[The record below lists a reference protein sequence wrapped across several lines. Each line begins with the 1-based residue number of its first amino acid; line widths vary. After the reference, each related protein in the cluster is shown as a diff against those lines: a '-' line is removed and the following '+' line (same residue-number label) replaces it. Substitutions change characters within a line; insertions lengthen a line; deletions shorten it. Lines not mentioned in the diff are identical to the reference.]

1 MKILIADDN
10 RISRK
15 LLNQAFTGKA
25 ECEFASTGIEALNM
39 YVQANDAGRPFDL
52 IILDVLMPRM
62 DGLEVL
68 KRIRET
74 ETGKGVN
81 GRDRI
86 KIAMATRLDDRDT
99 VLTAFRDQC
108 DGYITKPYGPN
119 SVQKELARQGI
130 L

>member
-10 RISRK
+10 RTSRK
-15 LLNQAFTGKA
+15 LLNLAFIGKA
-25 ECEFASTGIEALNM
+25 ECEFASTGVEALDV
-39 YVQANDAGRPFDL
+39 YAKANEAGRPFDL

-74 ETGKGVN
+74 EAERGIS
-81 GRDRI
+81 GRDRV

-108 DGYITKPYGPN
+108 DGYITKPYGPY
-119 SVQKELARQGI
+119 SVQKELVRQGI

>member
-10 RISRK
+10 RTSRK
-15 LLNQAFTGKA
+15 LLNLAFIGKA
-25 ECEFASTGIEALNM
+25 ECEFATTGVEAM
-39 YVQANDAGRPFDL
+39 DVYAQANQAGRPFDL
-52 IILDVLMPRM
+52 IILDVLMPGM

-68 KRIRET
+68 KRIREE
-74 ETGKGVN
+74 ETGKGIQCL
-81 GRDRI
+81 DRV

-108 DGYITKPYGPN
+108 DGYVTKPYGPY
-119 SVQKELARQGI
+119 SVVQELTRQGI

>member
-10 RISRK
+10 GTSRK
-15 LLNQAFTGKA
+15 LLNLAFIGKA
-25 ECEFASTGIEALNM
+25 ECEFASTGIEALD
-39 YVQANDAGRPFDL
+39 VFAQANDTGRPFDL
-52 IILDVLMPRM
+52 IILDVLMPKM

-74 ETGKGVN
+74 EAVKGIS
-81 GRDRI
+81 GRDRV

-108 DGYITKPYGPN
+108 DGYITKPYGPY
-119 SVQKELARQGI
+119 SVQRELARQGI